1 MGLFH
6 LLHTPVCWFKNV
18 SGIVPANQCSFFCGE
33 ISQSG
38 ESFSENGKQ
47 KHEKLLIFR
56 DVFRHISKEKN

>member
-6 LLHTPVCWFKNV
+6 PLHTPVFWFKNV

-38 ESFSENGKQ
+38 ESFSENGKKK
-47 KHEKLLIFR
+47 KHENLLIFR
-56 DVFRHISKEKN
+56 DVFRLFSKEK